1 MDSLAGLVLGIAA
14 ILALLAANSP
24 LATAYQA
31 FLAFP
36 VHVSVGS
43 FAIHKPLLL
52 WINDGL
58 MAVFFMLVGMEIK
71 REFLIGQLADWRSA
85 LLPLIAASGGF
96 LVPALLFVAINFGSP
111 ENLRAWAVPTATDI
125 AFVVGLIAALGRLV
139 PFSLKVFILAIAI
152 IDDLMAVIV
161 IAAFY
166 TAQLS
171 LGYLGLA
178 FLCLFVL
185 AGFSSLGLRRP
196 AAYILVGILMWAFVL
211 KSGVH
216 ATLAGVALGAIIP
229 LRNKANAPLLLEHLE
244 HALKPWVA
252 FLIVPIFAFANA
264 GVPLRGIGIETLMA
278 PLTAGIIVGLFVG
291 KQTGIFAAT
300 WFTVKIGLSP
310 KPLGANWAQIYG
322 VATLA
327 GIGFTMSL
335 FIGSLSF
342 SDPALQDRIRLGV
355 ILGSLLSAIAGV
367 LLLRWAASRAEK
379 PGT

>member
-1 MDSLAGLVLGIAA
+1 
-14 ILALLAANSP
+14 
-24 LATAYQA
+24 
-31 FLAFP
+31 
-36 VHVSVGS
+36 
-43 FAIHKPLLL
+43 
-52 WINDGL
+52 
-58 MAVFFMLVGMEIK
+58 
-71 REFLIGQLADWRSA
+71 
-85 LLPLIAASGGF
+85 
-96 LVPALLFVAINFGSP
+96 
-111 ENLRAWAVPTATDI
+111 VPTATDI

-139 PFSLKVFILAIAI
+139 PVSLKVFILAIAI

-178 FLCLFVL
+178 GLCFAIL
-185 AGFSSLGLRRP
+185 AGFSAFGVRRP
-196 AAYILVGILMWAFVL
+196 AAYILLGILMWAFVL

-229 LRNKANAPLLLEHLE
+229 LRDRAREPLLLEHLE

-252 FLIVPIFAFANA
+252 FLIVPVFAFANA
-264 GVPLRGIGIETLMA
+264 GVPLSGMGMDALMA

-300 WFTVKIGLSP
+300 WLTVRLGLSP
-310 KPLGANWAQIYG
+310 KPAGANWGQIYG

-342 SDPALQDRIRLGV
+342 TDPALQDRIRLGV
-355 ILGSLLSAIAGV
+355 IVGSLLSAVLGV
-367 LLLRWAASRAEK
+367 LLLRWAATRRASG
-379 PGT
+379 P